1 MWVPGF
7 CHAENFVYAAEIPY
21 KQQLVNF
28 TPLKELSSG
37 FHLEL
42 EIICIIE
49 KFSKDSSYIAMISS
63 ETS

>member
-1 MWVPGF
+1 MTHIIVQNIFFCICIGCGKMGAFMWVPGF
-7 CHAENFVYAAEIPY
+7 CHA
-21 KQQLVNF
+21 
-28 TPLKELSSG
+28 G

-49 KFSKDSSYIAMISS
+49 KFSKDSSYIARISS